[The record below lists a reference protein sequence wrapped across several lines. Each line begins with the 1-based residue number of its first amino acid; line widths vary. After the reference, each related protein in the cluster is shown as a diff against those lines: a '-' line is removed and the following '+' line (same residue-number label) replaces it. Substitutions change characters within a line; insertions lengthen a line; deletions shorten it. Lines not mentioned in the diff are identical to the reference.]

1 MEKEIKELIQDFEQD
16 KGKRIFRYILSVS
29 EEEEQSYF
37 NVEKYYVIAKD
48 IFDYYLVPDSD
59 IKKIMSISVN
69 WSVNSPYEIN
79 KIDVYKD
86 NLLKRIVLTL
96 FTDKE
101 KEDAINIIKEE
112 FHKHINK
119 KEWYQNNDFVE
130 KVNKSLCMI

>member
-16 KGKRIFRYILSVS
+16 KGKRIFKYILSVS
-29 EEEEQSYF
+29 EEDEQSYF

-59 IKKIMSISVN
+59 IKKIISISVN
-69 WSVNSPYEIN
+69 WSVNSPYSIN
-79 KIDVYKD
+79 KIDVYQD
-86 NLLKRIVLTL
+86 RFIKRIVLTL

-101 KEDAINIIKEE
+101 KEDAINMIKEE
-112 FHKHINK
+112 FNEHINK
-119 KEWYQNNDFVE
+119 KEWYQSNDFVE

>member
-1 MEKEIKELIQDFEQD
+1 MEKEIKELIQYFEQD

>member
-16 KGKRIFRYILSVS
+16 KGKRIFKYILSVS
-29 EEEEQSYF
+29 EEDEQSYF

-59 IKKIMSISVN
+59 IKKIISISVN
-69 WSVNSPYEIN
+69 WSVNSPYSIN
-79 KIDVYKD
+79 KIDVYQD
-86 NLLKRIVLTL
+86 CFIKRIVLTL

-101 KEDAINIIKEE
+101 KEDAINMIKEE
-112 FHKHINK
+112 FNEHINK
-119 KEWYQNNDFVE
+119 KEWYQSNDFVE

>member
-29 EEEEQSYF
+29 EEEEQPYF

-48 IFDYYLVPDSD
+48 IFDYYLVPDSN

-69 WSVNSPYEIN
+69 WSVNSPYAIN

-119 KEWYQNNDFVE
+119 KEWYQSNDFIE
-130 KVNKSLCMI
+130 KFNKSLCMI

>member
-29 EEEEQSYF
+29 EEEEQYYF

-48 IFDYYLVPDSD
+48 IFDYYLVPDSN

-69 WSVNSPYEIN
+69 WSVNSPYAIN

-119 KEWYQNNDFVE
+119 KEWYQSNDFIE
-130 KVNKSLCMI
+130 KFNKSLCMI